1 MTDTAVETT
10 YLRVVEET
18 SAEFPKFKIVPKS
31 ESGFMKLLNVLLLII
46 TFGTQKD
53 FMTSFTTTIGSRM
66 WVPSKWS
73 SRSPLAK
80 AAVLRHERVHL
91 RQQKRY
97 GMLRYALMY
106 LFWPVPFV
114 WASGRTKLEMEA
126 YEESLVAYNEYFGY
140 EYISNGKLKEA
151 IVDHFTSGE
160 YGWMCVNRRKV
171 ERWFDGVVV
180 RLACKRW

>member
-1 MTDTAVETT
+1 VTELTPEIT

-18 SAEFPKFKIVPKS
+18 SAEFPRFKIVPKS
-31 ESGFMKLLNVLLLII
+31 DSGFMGLLNVLLLVI
-46 TFGTQKD
+46 TCGAQKD

-66 WVPSKWS
+66 WVPSKWG

-106 LFWPVPFV
+106 LFWPVPLF
-114 WASGRTKLEMEA
+114 WATGRTKLEMEA
-126 YEESLVAYNEYFGY
+126 YAESLAAYSEYFGDG
-140 EYISNGKLKEA
+140 YINNGKLREA
-151 IVDHFTSGE
+151 MVDHFTSGE
-160 YGWMCVNRRKV
+160 YGWMCINRGKV
-171 ERWFDGVVV
+171 ERWYDAVVG
-180 RLACKRW
+180 RLLAR